1 MDGLQTNP
9 PQNCYTGHGSG
20 TPGNYA
26 QDHNPFVYFEDIIG
40 NTTEC
45 DADLIPYPGANQMV
59 QTLDGSGAPD
69 FVWITPSQCDDMHS
83 RCAPDNNTVEQ
94 GDSWLS
100 ANLPAVL
107 ASTWYTKGN
116 GIIIITF
123 DEGGTG
129 NNSCPPGSGGTSCGG
144 HILTMVISQDSCG
157 TDSDVGDNFSILRGV
172 EKAYGVPLLNNSGGS
187 AYPTTWNPLG
197 ILPAFTDGAC
207 KGSGGTGTISGQV
220 TSSATGTALVGA
232 TVACSCSGTPATT
245 IAGGS
250 YSFTGVPVAGSP
262 YQLTVSDT
270 GYVTQVLGG
279 VPVTSGKTTT
289 ENFMLSPQTA
299 PPPTVVQDVGLGSQ
313 AAVTSFTVPTAATAG
328 GDLLAI
334 STEFDGGS
342 GNASGSVTGVTD
354 NEGDTWTRAIAA
366 DATTRIGA
374 EVWYAP
380 AAAAGVTSVMVSYST
395 SVNPV
400 VRFYEISNASALD
413 EAAAAFGT
421 SASPSSGN
429 TASTTTSPNEVVI
442 GDIGFVTTTTQIGSL
457 TSGFTADALLRNPAS
472 NFQNSEQGG
481 HEAVSSTGVFSF
493 SGALTTVK
501 GAPSS
506 QSWAAVVATFM

>member
-1 MDGLQTNP
+1 M
-9 PQNCYTGHGSG
+9 
-20 TPGNYA
+20 
-26 QDHNPFVYFEDIIG
+26 PF
-40 NTTEC
+40 
-45 DADLIPYPGANQMV
+45 
-59 QTLDGSGAPD
+59 
-69 FVWITPSQCDDMHS
+69 
-83 RCAPDNNTVEQ
+83 
-94 GDSWLS
+94 
-100 ANLPAVL
+100 
-107 ASTWYTKGN
+107 
-116 GIIIITF
+116 
-123 DEGGTG
+123 
-129 NNSCPPGSGGTSCGG
+129 
-144 HILTMVISQDSCG
+144 
-157 TDSDVGDNFSILRGV
+157 
-172 EKAYGVPLLNNSGGS
+172 LNNSGGIGYNS
-187 AYPTTWNPLG
+187 RRHHSPHSPT
-197 ILPAFTDGAC
+197 ARARA
-207 KGSGGTGTISGQV
+207 SGGTGTISGQV
-220 TSSATGTALVGA
+220 TSSATGNPVLVGA
-232 TVACSCSGTPATT
+232 TVACTCSGTNATT
-245 IAGGS
+245 NSSGN

-289 ENFMLSPQTA
+289 ENFVLNPQTA
-299 PPPTVVQDVGLGSQ
+299 PPPAVVQDVGLGSQ

-380 AAAAGVTSVMVSYST
+380 AAAAGVTSVTVSYST

-421 SASPSSGN
+421 SSSPSSGN